1 MQDTRIMLQKNI
13 KENGV
18 LTAEEVKQEV
28 NNWKEEKR
36 KDGMAFRIRSEIE
49 TTFVYEDHQYMY
61 VKIYYLDD
69 IHG

>member
-1 MQDTRIMLQKNI
+1 MQDTRIMIKKNI

-28 NNWKEEKR
+28 NDWKEEER
-36 KDGMAFRIRSEIE
+36 KTGMAFRIRSEIE
-49 TTFVYEDHQYMY
+49 TTFVYEDWQYMY
-61 VKIYYLDD
+61 VKIFYFDD